1 MENAIRIKSRLN
13 SALEINAIPGHFA
26 TSHSHINYYVGISK
40 MKHEHMV
47 AREAGITL
55 ANNYAYVHSIDTIV
69 CMDGSEVIGG
79 FLAQKLSKN
88 DMLNYNRQKNI
99 YVITPEINN
108 NGQLIF
114 RDNLEPMVRG
124 KDILLLIASITTGRT
139 AKHALQCIKYYG
151 GVAQGIAA
159 VFSTVDE
166 INGLKVAHLFSTSDI
181 PNYETYSAKD
191 CPHCAGN
198 EKLDGLANSFG
209 ISRM

>member
-1 MENAIRIKSRLN
+1 MLFRS
-13 SALEINAIPGHFA
+13 
-26 TSHSHINYYVGISK
+26 
-40 MKHEHMV
+40 
-47 AREAGITL
+47 